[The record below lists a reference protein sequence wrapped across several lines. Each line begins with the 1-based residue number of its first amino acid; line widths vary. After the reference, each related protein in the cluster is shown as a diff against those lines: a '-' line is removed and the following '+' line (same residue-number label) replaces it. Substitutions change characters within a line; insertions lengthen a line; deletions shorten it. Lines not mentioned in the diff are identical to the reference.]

1 MCDLDHVHSQ
11 SGISTGQPYHTSGPL
26 LTVPRQLLDLDEHQL
41 ERLPGLEWIDGNHA
55 MDTVHPDRSARE
67 HLVLRQEHD
76 QLHGHLLVEGERNDM
91 CVRSFLCS
99 TTSMCFERERDGV
112 TVCCLRRSYR
122 GFLSSTGIESDG
134 CLYIR
139 VNRDTLQRT
148 RRQRERDDER
158 AREMISKVISSE
170 YIVGNVDIEGE
181 R

>member
-1 MCDLDHVHSQ
+1 M
-11 SGISTGQPYHTSGPL
+11 
-26 LTVPRQLLDLDEHQL
+26 
-41 ERLPGLEWIDGNHA
+41 
-55 MDTVHPDRSARE
+55 
-67 HLVLRQEHD
+67 
-76 QLHGHLLVEGERNDM
+76 LVEGERKKRYDM

-99 TTSMCFERERDGV
+99 TTSMRFERERDGV

>member
-1 MCDLDHVHSQ
+1 MPNSVAKIF
-11 SGISTGQPYHTSGPL
+11 ISMILSSESIAP
-26 LTVPRQLLDLDEHQL
+26 QLK
-41 ERLPGLEWIDGNHA
+41 
-55 MDTVHPDRSARE
+55 
-67 HLVLRQEHD
+67 
-76 QLHGHLLVEGERNDM
+76 LLVEEERKKRYV
-91 CVRSFLCS
+91 CSFVPVFDYVDALR
-99 TTSMCFERERDGV
+99 ERERDGV

-122 GFLSSTGIESDG
+122 GFLSSPGIELDG